1 TAYVEAVTTS
11 PAAVVPFAADHLS
24 GPEARYIGVN
34 LQNLADEFMPD
45 GHRHSDR
52 LLSPVV
58 PFVDMRIRATDARA
72 VHLDQ
77 NNVDAD
83 GGLRHFLQP
92 QTRLRLALHQGFSH
106 SILHSPA
113 CPR

>member
-1 TAYVEAVTTS
+1 ALARSDDAETL
-11 PAAVVPFAADHLS
+11 AAVYCS
-24 GPEARYIGVN
+24 GPQLRYTATN
-34 LQNLADEFMPD
+34 RQDLAYDFVPD
-45 GHRHSDR
+45 RHRHGDR

-58 PFVDMRIRATDARA
+58 PFVDMRVRATDARA
-72 VHLDQ
+72 VHPDQ
-77 NNVDAD
+77 DIVDAD